1 MAPPTRDITQAR
13 VRLSRETLATLT
25 EWQVHALRRGS
36 SKPSYG
42 ELIDALVAVAVSRNL
57 DVVGADHAGDL

>member
-1 MAPPTRDITQAR
+1 MAPPTKDVTQAR

-57 DVVGADHAGDL
+57 DLVDAGRAGDV